1 MPKLDFEYTERQGAF
16 FAADADEVLYGG
28 AAGGGK
34 SYGQF
39 LDAVYYAGKYAG
51 SKQIIFRRTFPE
63 LERSMIRT
71 FESDLPK
78 SLFKYNASK
87 HTGRFPNGSIIDFG
101 YIDSERDLKNYQS
114 AEYDVIRFDELTHF
128 TEEMYIYMLS
138 RLRGTTP
145 FPRCVKSSTNPGGL
159 GHTWV
164 KKRFID
170 PMPPNQKTK
179 FYDKDGYFLGTRI
192 FLPAKVQDNAFL
204 MERNPGYIRN
214 LKNLSGRQQKALLYG
229 EWDLFNGQYFDNF
242 KRELHVCDPLF
253 DFHKIPNDW
262 EFYISI
268 DYGLDMLAAILMG
281 VAPGG
286 KYYAIKE
293 FYDGNQHP
301 DGEHKGLIVS
311 EAAKKILQL
320 GEGFPIRRIFAPPD
334 LWGRS
339 KDTGKSIAEV
349 FRENGV
355 SLCRVKSD
363 RVSGWM
369 ELKELLEPYADEQG
383 APTARLKFFENCRHL
398 IRTLPALAVDEHN
411 PNDCATE
418 PHELTHAPDALRY
431 FFAGRPSEKRMP
443 KPPPRYDFNFQ
454 KPKPDPG
461 GRGKEIKVI

>member
-1 MPKLDFEYTERQGAF
+1 MQTKLEYTNRQYAF
-16 FAADADEVLYGG
+16 INTTADEVLFGG

-34 SYGQF
+34 SFGQF
-39 LDAVYYAGKYAG
+39 LDTVVYAQRYPK
-51 SKQIIFRRTFPE
+51 SRQIIFRRSLPE
-63 LERSMIRT
+63 LEQSIINY
-71 FESDLPK
+71 FLDYLPVTK
-78 SLFKYNASK
+78 FKYNATK
-87 HTGRFPNGSIIDFG
+87 HLGQFPNGSVVYFG
-101 YIDSERDLKNYQS
+101 FLGNDQDVHRYQGS
-114 AEYDVIRFDELTHF
+114 EYDVIRFDELTHF
-128 TEEMYIYMLS
+128 SEYIYMYMMS
-138 RLRGTTP
+138 RLRGSRAY
-145 FPRCVKSSTNPGGL
+145 PRAVKSSTNPGGK
-159 GHTWV
+159 GHSWV
-164 KKRFID
+164 KARFID
-170 PMPPNQKTK
+170 SMPPNQQTD
-179 FYDKDGYFLGTRI
+179 FYDDDHVFLGSRI
-192 FLPAKVQDNAFL
+192 FLPSRVQENPYI
-204 MERNPGYIRN
+204 MENDPGYIRN
-214 LKNLSGRQQKALLYG
+214 LKRLGGREQKALLYG
-229 EWDLFNGQYFDNF
+229 EWDLFDGQYFDNF
-242 KRELHVCDPLF
+242 KRDLHVCDPLF
-253 DFHKIPNDW
+253 DFDKIPNNW

-268 DYGLDMLAAILMG
+268 DYGLDMLAALLMG

-301 DGEHKGLIVS
+301 EGEHKGLIVS

-320 GEGFPIRRIFAPPD
+320 GKGFPIRRIFAPPD

-349 FRENGV
+349 FVENGV
-355 SLCRVKSD
+355 YLTRVKSD

-369 ELKELLEPYADEQG
+369 ELKELLEPFDDEQG
-383 APTARLKFFENCRHL
+383 AKTARLKIFENCRHL

-443 KPPPRYDFNFQ
+443 KPAPRYDFNFQ

>member
-1 MPKLDFEYTERQGAF
+1 MDLNIEVTKRQAAF
-16 FAADADEVLYGG
+16 IRTDANEVLYGG

-39 LDAVYYAGKYAG
+39 IDAVIYALTYEG
-51 SKQIIFRRTFPE
+51 SRQIIFRRTLPE
-63 LERSMIRT
+63 LEQSIIGY
-71 FESDLPK
+71 FLENLPK
-78 SLFKYNASK
+78 EAFKYNASK
-87 HTGRFPNGSIIDFG
+87 HTGTFPNGSIVYFG
-101 YIDSERDLKNYQS
+101 YIDNEKDVFRYQG

-128 TEEMYIYMLS
+128 SESVYLYMRS
-138 RLRGTTP
+138 RLRGVKKI
-145 FPRCVKSSTNPGGL
+145 PRFIKSSTNPGGV

-164 KKRFID
+164 KQYFID
-170 PMPPNQKTK
+170 PMPPNVKTEFFNK
-179 FYDKDGYFLGTRI
+179 EGESLGTRI
-192 FLPAKVQDNAFL
+192 FLPSKVQDNKHL
-204 MERNPGYIRN
+204 MESDPGYIRR
-214 LKNLSGRQQKALLYG
+214 LKMLPEREKRALLYG
-229 EWDLFNGQYFDNF
+229 EWDLFDGQYFDNY
-242 KRELHVCDPLF
+242 KREIHVCDPLF
-253 DFHKIPNDW
+253 DFDKIPNNW

-301 DGEHKGLIVS
+301 EGEHKGLIVS

-320 GEGFPIRRIFAPPD
+320 GKGFPIRRIFAPPD

-349 FRENGV
+349 FAENGV
-355 SLCRVKSD
+355 YLTRVKSD

-369 ELKELLEPYADEQG
+369 ELKELLEPFDDEQG
-383 APTARLKFFENCRHL
+383 AKTARLKIFENCRHL

-443 KPPPRYDFNFQ
+443 KPTPRYDFNFQ